1 MVKLFSIDIYVPTFK
16 TVATDKATLMTIT
29 ISRLVCLDTE
39 DIIKES
45 DRRSTPPLCFMTF
58 PR

>member
-1 MVKLFSIDIYVPTFK
+1 MVKLFATNMYVPTVK
-16 TVATDKATLMTIT
+16 KLATDKATSVTIP

>member
-1 MVKLFSIDIYVPTFK
+1 MG
-16 TVATDKATLMTIT
+16 
-29 ISRLVCLDTE
+29 DTE

>member
-1 MVKLFSIDIYVPTFK
+1 MAELFASNIVIPASK
-16 TVATDKATLMTIT
+16 KVATDKATLITIP